1 MDTNGSHWISADY
14 FWLNDVYGINHNV
27 HYRNLIDDYYLIKNQ
42 YGKMCWNGK
51 KWIYKEDNME
61 QTDKFTAEEKAI
73 LKNIDSKYH
82 WIARDSNDKKGNLWI
97 FMDKPHKYDGYW
109 DNYTDGGILFL
120 PFKNIFKNIKWED
133 DEPTYIK
140 YNNILDDEEKR
151 FIKKYVI
158 KNPAY
163 RNKGKLYLVKDGGFI
178 VEDGVTLFVED
189 KCGEVLGCFPRF
201 DVNKMYVGME
211 IDKKYKIDEIIK

>member
-1 MDTNGSHWISADY
+1 MDTNGSHWFWLNDSDY
-14 FWLNDVYGINHNV
+14 FCLNDVYGINHNY
-27 HYRNLIDDYYLIKNQ
+27 YRNLIDV
-42 YGKMCWNGK
+42 
-51 KWIYKEDNME
+51 KEDNME
-61 QTDKFTAEEKAI
+61 QTDKFTAEEKII

-82 WIARDSNDKKGNLWI
+82 WITRDSNDGKEGDIWL
-97 FMDKPHKYDGYW
+97 FRDKPHKYNGYW

-151 FIKKYVI
+151 FIKKYVVE
-158 KNPAY
+158 NPAY
-163 RNKGKLYLVKDGGFI
+163 RNKGELYLVKEGGFTA
-178 VEDGVTLFVED
+178 EDGIIYATLFIED

-211 IDKKYKIDEIIK
+211 RDKKYKIDEIIK